1 MNSKEVF
8 CLFQSISVGKA
19 EGKQYFPYKPLLL
32 LYALSRCYSNTD
44 RLHRFSDINY
54 ELNKISDKV
63 LFDSDYKNF
72 HYAFGRLVNDN
83 IWEIKNDDNLTLSN
97 SGDLKKSELL
107 SQNIQGGLK
116 IEVFQTLKSDK
127 NLILSIANYLLNKY
141 FSIEQ
146 RPLLLNALGL
156 PISDIE
162 TYSNNISDMRPI
174 YDNNKL
180 MDEIK
185 AGERSMSE
193 RQNGYIAYLNSL
205 HNITANSANALAE
218 SQALNSYFTE
228 IYQPFPLVE
237 DVYQALSENKGRV
250 IVLTGHAGD
259 GKSTVALDIFKRL
272 KQLPEDKP
280 LSSALSEREEINLPN
295 GKVTIV
301 KDMSELT
308 TQQRLDWLTQGFT
321 EPGSWLFVSNTGPLI
336 NSLADYVTQTGG
348 LTDIESDILACLDR
362 PYENG
367 NLAQHAVLGFDKE
380 LVILNMTR
388 LDNVELG
395 AEVLTKMVK
404 HSAWDQ
410 CYGCN
415 IESRCP
421 LHLNRNVLH
430 SISETLEER
439 VRWIYQRLTSYEQ
452 RLTLRQMVAHLAL
465 SLTGGM
471 DCKEAHV
478 LVKKT
483 GEAQTTNNEAL
494 DHILF
499 SEVFFGFRCGKPW
512 KDAGSLRAIT
522 LTRRTVFGGPIAVD
536 FERQLLGSG
545 AIVGMELPDTL
556 KGTQQRW
563 HKRAAEAT
571 GIRWRFALRRMLYFF
586 GQNSSPVTPQSEK
599 FLSTFLQSPKLRDF
613 NRWQNEGGLTLDNS
627 EKRALLKRCLKVL
640 LEIFSGFSAGQFEN
654 DEALYLTLRRPDR
667 SVVQPTQ
674 LIVAKLDSRDFALR
688 YDAARRVPKLVYK
701 NGLAELSLS
710 LPLLDYI
717 HSRSLGQLGNEL
729 APIHLAQLEWF
740 RAELLDREHTFSDG
754 EIGLLSS
761 GIEGKVEIHRFVID
775 EQKQVLEKN

>member
-1 MNSKEVF
+1 MDIIKKFENIRVYNESREPSF
-8 CLFQSISVGKA
+8 H
-19 EGKQYFPYKPLLL
+19 KPVMLLL
-32 LYALSRCYSNTD
+32 ALSYCYKSNE
-44 RLHRFSDINY
+44 RMINFSLFDKDFKKIYLLLQLKGNY
-54 ELNKISDKV
+54 ENS
-63 LFDSDYKNF
+63 Y
-72 HYAFGRLVNDN
+72 YPFGKLENDGL
-83 IWEIKNDDNLTLSN
+83 WEVESSRNLRRTSIGHLH
-97 SGDLKKSELL
+97 KKELL
-107 SQNIQGGLK
+107 EKNISGGFTLDVYK
-116 IEVFQTLKSDK
+116 ALKSDK
-127 NLILSIANYLLNKY
+127 DLILTIANYLANKY

-146 RPLLLNALGL
+146 RPLLSEALDL
-156 PISDIE
+156 PISDVEIH
-162 TYSNNISDMRPI
+162 SANVSDIKPV
-174 YDNNKL
+174 YDNNKF
-180 MDEIK
+180 MDAIK
-185 AGERSMSE
+185 VGESYMSE

-308 TQQRLDWLTQGFT
+308 TQQRLDWLTQGLT
-321 EPGSWLFVSNTGPLI
+321 ELGSWLFVSNTGPLI

-348 LTDIESDILACLDR
+348 RTDIESDILACLDR

-388 LDNVELG
+388 LDNVEIG

-415 IESRCP
+415 IESHCP

-430 SISETLEER
+430 SISETVEER

-522 LTRRTVFGGPIAVD
+522 LTRRTVFGGPISVD

-545 AIVGMELPDTL
+545 AIVGMELPETI

-571 GIRWRFALRRMLYFF
+571 GIRYRFALRRMLYFF
-586 GQNSSPVTPQSEK
+586 GQNSSPVTPQSEM
-599 FLSTFLQSPKLRDF
+599 FLSTFLQSPTLRDF

-640 LEIFSGFSAGQFEN
+640 LEIFSGFSSGQFES
-654 DEALYLTLRRPDR
+654 DDALYLTLRRPDR
-667 SVVQPTQ
+667 VVVQPTQ
-674 LIVAKLDSRDFALR
+674 LIVAKLDSQDFALR

-740 RAELLDREHTFSDG
+740 RAELLDNTHTFPAG
-754 EIGLLSS
+754 EIGLLRS
-761 GIEGKVEIHRFVID
+761 GIDGKVKMHRFVID
-775 EQKQVLEKN
+775 EQKQELEKY